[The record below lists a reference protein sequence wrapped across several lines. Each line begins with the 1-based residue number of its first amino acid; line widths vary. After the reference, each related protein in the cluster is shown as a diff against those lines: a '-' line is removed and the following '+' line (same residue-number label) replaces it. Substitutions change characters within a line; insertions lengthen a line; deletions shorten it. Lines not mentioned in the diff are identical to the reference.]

1 MKKRI
6 LTVALVV
13 ALLATCFAGT
23 YAYLQDSKA
32 QTNTFTTG
40 NVLISLDEAK
50 VEKDEATG
58 NLVAKKDA
66 EGKVERTTADQEYKL
81 FPGMTV
87 TKDPTITL
95 VDGSEDA
102 WVAAKVTFTYRDA
115 YKLLSGGVLETDAV
129 DVVQDGNVVY
139 VYVKTAQTKDSN
151 PIVLFDTLKVPA
163 DWGNTE
169 MGLLNNMTIDVRA
182 FAVQKH
188 GFADCKTAMKT
199 AFPNAFSAN

>member
-13 ALLATCFAGT
+13 ALLATCFGGT
-23 YAYLQDSKA
+23 LAYLKDSDA

-66 EGKVERTTADQEYKL
+66 EGEVERTTADQEYKL
-81 FPGMTV
+81 FPAMTV

-95 VDGSEDA
+95 DAGSENA
-102 WVAAKVTFTYRDA
+102 WIAAKITVSNGFDLMTHATKTGALFDGTA
-115 YKLLSGGVLETDAV
+115 N
-129 DVVQDGNVVY
+129 VVVDGNVLY
-139 VYVKTAQTKDSN
+139 VYVKAVQSADAK
-151 PIVLFDTLKVPA
+151 IVLFNELNIPET
-163 DWGNTE
+163 WGNTE
-169 MGLLNNMTIDVRA
+169 MAAINGMTINVEA
-182 FAVQKH
+182 YAVQAN
-188 GFADCKTAMKT
+188 GFATCEAAMKA
-199 AFPNAFSAN
+199 AFPAAFN